1 MRKLFP
7 LLFLAVAPVLG
18 CGFLGIGESAPE
30 LSKGHWAGSAPVKLA
45 EYQGK
50 KMVALLFWAPES
62 SSARAIQHFA
72 GTAYRLRKMPVAFVS
87 VGKGS
92 ADQVMKFPLFRQ
104 FGGIPVL
111 ADPDGRNQAL
121 FLRRENRLPQ
131 ALLIGKDG
139 KLLWRGA
146 PGRLAAVI
154 NAVEKNRYDRK
165 RVRYEDDFSAAFA
178 GFVVKNDFKGALAFL
193 EKELSNPLADPLE
206 IVALQVGIHYRRL
219 NSVEGA
225 LTAVH
230 KAQERFP
237 GQAPY
242 YEMELK
248 LLELGHRED
257 LMEEFYLRLTKI
269 FRKQPGVLLNFVN
282 EVAAALEEKWEAEHV
297 AITLGPQG
305 MLLWGKGKA
314 KHVPTRA
321 REVFDVSGAGDTVTG
336 TYTLALSSGAAPEQ
350 AAEIANLAAGV
361 VVGKVGTAPITFNE
375 LKAACLADAE
385 EK

>member
-1 MRKLFP
+1 MRKLVP
-7 LLFLAVAPVLG
+7 LLFLAVVPVLCG
-18 CGFLGIGESAPE
+18 GFLKIGERVPE
-30 LSKGHWAGSAPVKLA
+30 LVKGHWAGSAPVKLA
-45 EYQGK
+45 EYKGK

-87 VGKGS
+87 VGRGG

-121 FLRRENRLPQ
+121 FLRRETRLPQ

-146 PGRLAAVI
+146 PARLAAVV
-154 NAVEKNRYDRK
+154 NAVEKDKYDQK
-165 RVRYEDDFSAAFA
+165 RVRYEDDFSAAFSS
-178 GFVVKNDFKGALAFL
+178 FVVKNDFKGALAFL
-193 EKELSNPLADPLE
+193 EKELSDPLADPLE

-269 FRKQPGVLLNFVN
+269 FRKQPGVLLNFVRHEMN
-282 EVAAALEEKWEAEHV
+282 RPVEQMIPRNVYITARAAANAEKFRDDREKGRALIFYAQSLYCLGRVDLALPVAERAV
-297 AITLGPQG
+297 NLLKGTSEYPQAQG
-305 MLLWGKGKA
+305 
-314 KHVPTRA
+314 
-321 REVFDVSGAGDTVTG
+321 VTG
-336 TYTLALSSGAAPEQ
+336 VYRKLVEFLPRIKE
-350 AAEIANLAAGV
+350 
-361 VVGKVGTAPITFNE
+361 
-375 LKAACLADAE
+375 
-385 EK
+385 

>member
-18 CGFLGIGESAPE
+18 GGFLGIGESSPE

-45 EYQGK
+45 EYKGK

-62 SSARAIQHFA
+62 SGARAIQHFA

-111 ADPDGRNQAL
+111 ADPDGRNQEL
-121 FLRRENRLPQ
+121 FLRSENRLPQ

-154 NAVEKNRYDRK
+154 SAVEKNKYDQK
-165 RVRYEDDFSAAFA
+165 RVRYEDDFSAAFS
-178 GFVVKNDFKGALAFL
+178 GFVAKNDFKGALAYL
-193 EKELSNPLADPLE
+193 DKALADPLADPLE

-219 NSVEGA
+219 NSVDGA
-225 LTAVH
+225 LAAVH

-257 LMEEFYLRLTKI
+257 LMEEFYLRLTGI
-269 FRKQPGVLLNFVN
+269 FRKQPRVLLNFVRHEMN
-282 EVAAALEEKWEAEHV
+282 RPVEQMIPRNVYIVARAAANAEQFPNDREKGRALIFY
-297 AITLGPQG
+297 AQSLYCLGR
-305 MLLWGKGKA
+305 
-314 KHVPTRA
+314 V
-321 REVFDVSGAGDTVTG
+321 D
-336 TYTLALSSGAAPEQ
+336 LALPVAERAVKLLQGTSEFQQ
-350 AAEIANLAAGV
+350 AQGVAGFYRKLV
-361 VVGKVGTAPITFNE
+361 EFLPRIKE
-375 LKAACLADAE
+375 
-385 EK
+385 

>member
-1 MRKLFP
+1 MRKPFP
-7 LLFLAVAPVLG
+7 LLFLAVAPVLC

-30 LSKGHWAGSAPVKLA
+30 LIKGHWAGSAPVKLA
-45 EYQGK
+45 EYKGK

-92 ADQVMKFPLFRQ
+92 AAQLMKFPLFRQ

-111 ADPDGRNQAL
+111 ADPAGRNQAL
-121 FLRRENRLPQ
+121 LLRPENRLPQ

-146 PGRLAAVI
+146 PGRLAAVVS
-154 NAVEKNRYDRK
+154 AVEKDKYDRK
-165 RVRYEDDFSAAFA
+165 RVKYEDDFSAAFSN
-178 GFVVKNDFKGALAFL
+178 FVVKNDFKGALAFL
-193 EKELSNPLADPLE
+193 EKELSDPLADPLE

-219 NSVEGA
+219 NSIEGA
-225 LTAVH
+225 LMAVH

-269 FRKQPGVLLNFVN
+269 FRKQPGVLLNFVRHEMN
-282 EVAAALEEKWEAEHV
+282 RPVEQMIPRNVYITARAAANAEKFRDDREKGRALIFY
-297 AITLGPQG
+297 AQSLYCLGR
-305 MLLWGKGKA
+305 
-314 KHVPTRA
+314 V
-321 REVFDVSGAGDTVTG
+321 D
-336 TYTLALSSGAAPEQ
+336 LALPVAERAVKLLKGTSEYPQ
-350 AAEIANLAAGV
+350 AQGVAGFYRKLV
-361 VVGKVGTAPITFNE
+361 EFLPRIKE
-375 LKAACLADAE
+375 
-385 EK
+385 

>member
-18 CGFLGIGESAPE
+18 GGFLGIGESAPE

-45 EYQGK
+45 EYKGK

-146 PGRLAAVI
+146 PARLAAVV
-154 NAVEKNRYDRK
+154 NAVEKNKYDQK

-269 FRKQPGVLLNFVN
+269 FRKQPGVLLNFVRHEMN
-282 EVAAALEEKWEAEHV
+282 RPVEQMIPRNVYITARAAANAEKFQNDREKGRALIFY
-297 AITLGPQG
+297 AQSLYCLGR
-305 MLLWGKGKA
+305 
-314 KHVPTRA
+314 V
-321 REVFDVSGAGDTVTG
+321 D
-336 TYTLALSSGAAPEQ
+336 LALPVAERAVKLLKGTSEYPQ
-350 AAEIANLAAGV
+350 AQGVAGFYRKLV
-361 VVGKVGTAPITFNE
+361 EFLPRIKE
-375 LKAACLADAE
+375 
-385 EK
+385 

>member
-18 CGFLGIGESAPE
+18 GGFLGIGESSPE

-45 EYQGK
+45 EYKGK

-146 PGRLAAVI
+146 PARLAAVV
-154 NAVEKNRYDRK
+154 NAVEKNKYDQK

-193 EKELSNPLADPLE
+193 EKELNNPLADPLE

-269 FRKQPGVLLNFVN
+269 FRKQPGVLLNFVRHEMN
-282 EVAAALEEKWEAEHV
+282 RPVEQMIPRNVYITARAAANAEKFQNDREKGRALIFY
-297 AITLGPQG
+297 AQSLYCLGR
-305 MLLWGKGKA
+305 
-314 KHVPTRA
+314 V
-321 REVFDVSGAGDTVTG
+321 D
-336 TYTLALSSGAAPEQ
+336 LALPVAERAVKLLKGTSEYPQ
-350 AAEIANLAAGV
+350 AQGVAGFYRKLV
-361 VVGKVGTAPITFNE
+361 EFLPRIKE
-375 LKAACLADAE
+375 
-385 EK
+385 